1 MFGLTTELPITY
13 SIFCI
18 LLGVVYAYFL
28 YRKNKFASK
37 SITTLLFIFR
47 FLVVSILAFLLLNPI
62 TTNRQTTTEKPLVVL
77 AQDASVSCKN
87 EQDYKQFQELKES
100 LLEDFD
106 VIDCHYS
113 DEVKEGFTEDK
124 NGQSTNSSILLDEID
139 LKYSGRNLMAVV
151 LSSDGLY
158 NEGSNPLYHKISKSV
173 PFYTIALG
181 DTSVI
186 KDVSISEVLHNEISF
201 LGNISP
207 VEVQIKSEKYK
218 GETLQIKLYS
228 GNKLLQTKSHKI
240 SSNSDF
246 IKTSFK
252 VEHNTLSLQKYRVE
266 VSGVKQEEYLDNNS
280 NTFFIDVLDTK
291 YKILILSDK
300 VHPDIAAFK
309 SVLDKNKNYDV
320 DIDHLSDF
328 TSSFEEYNLIVSFYI
343 PNSKSE
349 ILRQLKESSVPLLLF
364 VNPNSISFLE
374 SIYPEG
380 KVVGKN
386 KSQEVT
392 ASYNTKFRKFNVSPD
407 LQNYLNNLPPLYS
420 TFGKYST
427 SATSDILA
435 YQNIGIHTTE
445 KSLISLD
452 ESINRKIAVV
462 YAEGIWRWKI
472 NDREG
477 KELHQNFNELFSKI
491 SQYLLIK
498 EDKSRFRISYDK
510 KIQEGKS
517 VEFRSEYYNENYEL
531 NNSKEVR
538 IDLKNEKGE
547 KFNYVFSKFPNSSYY
562 LNIPSLSE
570 GKYFFT
576 ASYNSGQETKKGEFS
591 ILPRK
596 QEGSVNTA
604 NHQLLYQ
611 LSEQS
616 NGKMFEE
623 FNVSEIKEEL
633 VSSNLNKSILHTSE
647 KTSSILNNIWF
658 FFSLLSLLCTE
669 WIVRKYNGF
678 Y

>member
-1 MFGLTTELPITY
+1 MFGLTTELPIIY

-18 LLGVVYAYFL
+18 LLGVIYAYFL
-28 YRKNKFASK
+28 YRKNNFASK
-37 SITTLLFIFR
+37 SLTAFLFVFR
-47 FLVVSILAFLLLNPI
+47 FLAVSILVFLLLNPI
-62 TTNRQTTTEKPLVVL
+62 TTNLQTTTEKPLVVL
-77 AQDASVSCKN
+77 AQDGSVSCKN

-100 LLEDFD
+100 LSDEFD
-106 VIDCHYS
+106 VIRYHYS

-124 NGQSTNSSILLDEID
+124 NGQSTNSSILFDEID

-181 DTSVI
+181 DTAVI

-207 VEVQIKSEKYK
+207 IEVQIKSEKCK

-228 GNKLLQTKSHKI
+228 GNKLLQTKSYTI

-246 IKTSFK
+246 IKTNFK

-266 VSGVKQEEYLDNNS
+266 VSGVKHEDYLDNNS

-320 DIDHLSDF
+320 DIDYLSDF
-328 TSSFEEYNLIVSFYI
+328 TSTFEEYNLIVSFYI

-364 VNPNSISFLE
+364 VNSNSISFLE
-374 SIYPEG
+374 SIYPKG

-407 LQNYLNNLPPLYS
+407 LQNYLTNLPPLYS

-435 YQNIGIHTTE
+435 YQNIGIHTTK

-452 ESINRKIAVV
+452 ENRNRKIAVV

-510 KIQEGKS
+510 KIHEGKS

-596 QEGSVNTA
+596 QEGSINTA

-633 VSSNLNKSILHTSE
+633 VSSNLNKSILHTCE

-658 FFSLLSLLCTE
+658 LFSLLSLICTE
-669 WIVRKYNGF
+669 WIVRRYNGF